1 MNVRRGFLL
10 ALIALLLAVSFA
22 MIQPFLQYVLLAVVL
37 AFVLYPLQRRL
48 EPRFGEA
55 IAASVLIVGAV
66 IAFFVPFVVV
76 GATVAGDAMAL
87 AQRLQNGGF
96 GGFGISR
103 AESLIRR
110 YTGQRVDLASRVSS
124 YAQSGAETLAGS
136 APDVFSALTHVL
148 VGLGLLVFLLFFLLK
163 DGGKLY
169 EWTRTVTPLP
179 EPVQDDLY
187 ASLEDI
193 TWAVLLGHVLVAI
206 VQGGIAGIGLIVT
219 GVPNAVFWTF
229 LMIVLSLLPVI
240 GSFLIWGP
248 AALYL
253 VASGQTLAG
262 VALFAYGA
270 VVVGATDDFLRPLV
284 VDRHAELNPSVIIV
298 GVIGGVYLM
307 GFMGL
312 FVGPVLVGALKVVL
326 EIFDEYYEAL

>member
-22 MIQPFLQYVLLAVVL
+22 LIKPFLQYVLLALLL

-66 IAFFVPFVVV
+66 IAFFIPFAVV

-87 AQRLQNGGF
+87 ARQLQTGGF

-103 AESLIRR
+103 VESLIQR
-110 YTGQRVDLASRVSS
+110 YTGQQIDIASRLSA
-124 YAQSGAETLAGS
+124 YAESAAQTLAGS

-163 DGGKLY
+163 DGEKLY
-169 EWTRTVTPLP
+169 GWVRNTTPLP
-179 EPVQDDLY
+179 ETVQDDLY
-187 ASLEDI
+187 TSLNAI
-193 TWAVLLGHVLVAI
+193 TWAVLLGHVLVAV
-206 VQGGIAGIGLIVT
+206 VQGGIAGLGLIVT
-219 GVPNAVFWTF
+219 GIPNAVFWTF
-229 LMIVLSLLPVI
+229 LMIVLSLIPVV
-240 GSFLIWGP
+240 GSILIWGP
-248 AALYL
+248 AAIYL
-253 VASGQTLAG
+253 VTSGQTVAG
-262 VALFAYGA
+262 VALAIWGL
-270 VVVGATDDFLRPLV
+270 VVVSATDDFLRPIL
-284 VDRHAELNPSVIIV
+284 VDRYAELNPSIIIV
-298 GVIGGVYLM
+298 GVIGGVYLL

-312 FVGPVLVGALKVVL
+312 FIGPILVGALKVVL
-326 EIFDEYYEAL
+326 ELFDEYYEAL